1 MEIVGGEKREKDFLA
16 SLSSSFPAL
25 LDTLFHRREIH
36 RGTRSSSRPISRY
49 PVGKNRSSC
58 LSTSQGGARYARCR
72 PVIKNKAAAIINSA
86 TRMLETLV
94 SIVETFERNGHCRG
108 KLLLLPS
115 KRKEEPAWVDFFIAV
130 RIKFLNQKMRK

>member
-16 SLSSSFPAL
+16 SLSSSSFPAL

-94 SIVETFERNGHCRG
+94 SIVETFERNGHILEENCYSFQV
-108 KLLLLPS
+108 KEKKNLLGWISLSLY
-115 KRKEEPAWVDFFIAV
+115 E
-130 RIKFLNQKMRK
+130 